1 MRVVELSNHPG
12 RMLSQIRSR
21 RQSAEQAE
29 RARFEKAL
37 ARHEAGVARARRA
50 RDQARARRQW
60 LSWLRLALAVRRQR
74 RRAPRPPA
82 PAAAGATTDREQIL
96 AAGLT
101 GEELVATALDREL
114 DDEWTLIRGY
124 RNRRGEI
131 DQVLL
136 GPRGLVAIEVKYRNA
151 TVRCEGDDWQF
162 DKYDNY
168 GNLVE
173 HGRMTDGRGRP
184 PSVQLNEPA
193 DALEGLLR
201 SRGHP
206 VPVQRVV
213 LLTHPRSRIGS
224 CHRATVHVATSA
236 DFVLGLVSRA
246 APALSGRQLG
256 AIRQLIEHDHRSRGR
271 AGKS

>member
-12 RMLSQIRSR
+12 RMLTEIRGR

-29 RARFEKAL
+29 RSRFEKAL
-37 ARHEAGVARARRA
+37 ARHEASVQRARRA

-60 LSWLRLALAVRRQR
+60 LSWLRLALAVRRER

-82 PAAAGATTDREQIL
+82 PAASGRTTDREEIL

-101 GEELVATALDREL
+101 GEELVATALDRKL
-114 DDEWTLIRGY
+114 DDDWTLIRGY

-131 DQVLL
+131 DHVLL

-151 TVRCEGDDWQF
+151 TVHCDGDDWRF

-173 HGRMTDGRGRP
+173 QGRMADGRGRS
-184 PSVQLNEPA
+184 PSLQLNEPA
-193 DALEGLLR
+193 DALEELLR

-224 CHRATVHVATSA
+224 CRRATVHVATSA
-236 DFVLGLVSRA
+236 DSVLDLVSRA
-246 APALSGRQLG
+246 APSLTGRELG
-256 AIRQLIEHDHRSRGR
+256 AMRQLIERDHRSPGR
-271 AGKS
+271 ARRS